1 MTDDSLPLTG
11 ASYQMLQAPT
21 PLWQRQTVVSDMQ
34 DPEAGV
40 LSSRA
45 GSIQPDTST
54 YARGTQ
60 SLAFSTTGDPSRPT
74 FADLALPGADMTDS
88 QWDLWL
94 RAEDY
99 RQIDGV
105 WLELGEDDDNYIRL
119 DATPDVRTLRT
130 GTWCRVT
137 VNRAST
143 RSVTGRP
150 SLARITRVRVRVNPA
165 ARSVASR
172 VWLGYV
178 GLIPT
183 TDSGVVSVAFDDGYN
198 SDYDTAR
205 VIMQRHGIPTGT
217 SYIIADKVG
226 KPGRMTLDQL
236 VEMRDIHNWEI
247 AAHASTD
254 LTTLDEA
261 GVRSEFTTIRSFL
274 IDHGYRAS
282 ANHFALPMGRYN
294 ELVLRV
300 ARDYFDSVRTI
311 DVAQETVTPGDPFRL
326 RVFYCGSYTT
336 EIQVARALAQ
346 CKEYAS
352 WMHMVFH
359 RVDATPDGAP
369 ESVSADNFERFM
381 GHLADSGLPVKKIS
395 EIIRGD

>member
-21 PLWQRQTVVSDMQ
+21 PLWQRQTMVSDMQ
-34 DPEAGV
+34 DPEAWV